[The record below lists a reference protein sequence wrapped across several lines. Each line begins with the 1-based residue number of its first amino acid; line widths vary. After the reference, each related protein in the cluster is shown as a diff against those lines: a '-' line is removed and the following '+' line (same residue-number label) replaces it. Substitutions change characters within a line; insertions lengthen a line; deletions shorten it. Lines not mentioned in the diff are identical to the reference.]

1 MHRED
6 VGVIERG
13 RDLDLAQEALST
25 DGSAEIRSEHFDGYL
40 AAVLHV
46 LGEEDGGHPPLPQQ
60 ALQAVTV
67 GQRLGEALVVP
78 DHRGNMRP
86 RATARPPARHW
97 AGGASQVATC
107 SRVSHHR
114 RVKPRTLGSTGYVVS
129 ELGFGGWGL
138 GGSQWRGV
146 DDGQGRDALR
156 AAVDRGIT
164 FFDTALAYG
173 DGHSERLMGQV
184 LKPEI
189 HAGRVVVATKVPPRN
204 EEWPGRAGAPLA
216 DVFPARHLSAST
228 ERSLENLGVDA
239 LQLQQLHVWNDAWL
253 DDPEWEASY
262 DRMVRLKKEGKVLHW
277 GISINDHAPETALR
291 VLGDPLFET
300 AQVIY
305 NIYDRSPERALFS
318 LARTKPL
325 GVIGRVPFDEGALTG
340 QIRSDT
346 VFPAG
351 DWRAEYFAG
360 DRRAEVER
368 RGRAP
373 ARLPPDGDP
382 TPAGGGPRLLL
393 SSPPRSY
400 GPPPV
405 RRRPRPGQKH

>member
-1 MHRED
+1 
-6 VGVIERG
+6 
-13 RDLDLAQEALST
+13 
-25 DGSAEIRSEHFDGYL
+25 
-40 AAVLHV
+40 
-46 LGEEDGGHPPLPQQ
+46 
-60 ALQAVTV
+60 
-67 GQRLGEALVVP
+67 
-78 DHRGNMRP
+78 
-86 RATARPPARHW
+86 
-97 AGGASQVATC
+97 
-107 SRVSHHR
+107 
-114 RVKPRTLGSTGYVVS
+114 VKTRTLGSTGYVVS
-129 ELGFGGWGL
+129 ELGLGGWGL

-146 DDGQGRDALR
+146 DDGEALEALR

-173 DGHSERLMGQV
+173 DGHSERLMGRA

-204 EEWPGRAGAPLA
+204 EEWPGRAGTPLV
-216 DVFPARHLSAST
+216 DVFPARHLTAST
-228 ERSLENLGVDA
+228 EQSLQHLAVDA
-239 LQLQQLHVWNDAWL
+239 LQIQQLHVWNDAWL

-305 NIYDRSPERALFS
+305 NIYDRSPERALFP

-360 DRRAEVER
+360 DRRAEAER
-368 RGRAP
+368 RGQAL
-373 ARLPPDGDP
+373 ARLLDAEVQTLPEL
-382 TPAGGGPRLLL
+382 ALRFCL
-393 SSPPRSY
+393 SSPQVSTVIP
-400 GPPPV
+400 GM
-405 RRRPRPGQKH
+405 RRPAHVQQNVAAAEKGKLSPGMLSKLEPHAWEKNWYPA